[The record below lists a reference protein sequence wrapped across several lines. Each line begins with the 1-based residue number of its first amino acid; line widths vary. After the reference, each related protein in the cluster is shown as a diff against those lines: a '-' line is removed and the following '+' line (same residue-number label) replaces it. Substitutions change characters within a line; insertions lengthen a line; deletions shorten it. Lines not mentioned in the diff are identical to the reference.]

1 LLNAGHIAWCQGK
14 KTIAIDYYIRCIQ
27 SLHSHTETFT
37 NLMNKDKIQLINN
50 GIQADDYQ
58 LMIDEVLYR
67 TDKKE

>member
-1 LLNAGHIAWCQGK
+1 
-14 KTIAIDYYIRCIQ
+14 
-27 SLHSHTETFT
+27 
-37 NLMNKDKIQLINN
+37 MNKDKIQLINN